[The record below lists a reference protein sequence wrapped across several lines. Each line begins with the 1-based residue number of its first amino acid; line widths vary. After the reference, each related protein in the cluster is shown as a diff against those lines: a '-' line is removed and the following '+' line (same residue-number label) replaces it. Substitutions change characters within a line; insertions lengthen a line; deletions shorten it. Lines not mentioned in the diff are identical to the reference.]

1 MNITKDAPHEVVA
14 RAAGYFHRKNKFE
27 RAIRLY
33 RQSKHYKRAMDI
45 ALKNNLT

>member
-1 MNITKDAPHEVVA
+1 MNIARDAPNEVVA
-14 RAAGYFHRKNKFE
+14 RAAGYFYRKNKIE

-33 RQSKHYKRAMDI
+33 RTSKHYKRALDI